1 MKRKFAKLCLD
12 CDEVYDVTKHL
23 NCPVCSSQKFWML
36 GNWLKPLDSAT
47 IIIDKPF
54 IERKNDG
61 KNCDD
66 GDPPICSLLAN
77 PPIQKH
83 CPTNID
89 SSS

>member
-66 GDPPICSLLAN
+66 GDPPINPLLAN
-77 PPIQKH
+77 SH
-83 CPTNID
+83 SLEHNPTSND
-89 SSS
+89 STS

>member
-1 MKRKFAKLCLD
+1 MNRKFAKLCLD
-12 CDEVYDVTKHL
+12 CDEIYSIHYRY
-23 NCPVCSSQKFWML
+23 CPECASEKTWML
-36 GNWLKPLDSAT
+36 GNWLKPVGSAT
-47 IIIDKPF
+47 IIVDKPF

-83 CPTNID
+83 YPTNID